1 MAESPRPRF
10 SIVSAAYDVERY
22 LPDFIASI
30 EVQIAENPGLLEV
43 VMVDDGSN
51 DGTLKALHAWAD
63 RHPGTVRVLTQPNA
77 GQGAARNAGLE
88 VAFGDWVTF
97 PDPDDI
103 LESGYV
109 RSVVDFLDGRDDID
123 MVATNRVLLDDST
136 GEVVDKHPLRRHF
149 AAGDRERRLTTFPD
163 HFHGSAPAAFYR
175 VDRLRESGLRFDH
188 RIRPNFEDGH
198 FSSRYL
204 LLAPDPKVAFLATA
218 RYQYRKRSDQSST
231 LQNSQRHPGR
241 FTAVLRHGYLDALET
256 AQRELG
262 HVPEWLQNFVLY
274 ELSYYFAA
282 EDSGSKVVSPAPEA
296 DEFHALMRQIV
307 RYLDPEV
314 VASFQVVPLRGAA
327 RDVLLHAYRDE
338 PWISSY
344 ALVDRLDSRQGLV
357 RIVYRFTGEA
367 PEDVVL
373 SGGEVTPPAYSKIR
387 ALYHHGRPLLR
398 ERILWVPAG
407 RALRLV
413 VDGRVRELRFAAPP
427 VPSTTL
433 SPTRLRQALQK
444 RRKTAVKT
452 PGMTWRDRLLL
463 RVAGSRPV
471 SRRFRRSWVLMDRIH
486 NADDSAEHLFRYVH
500 DNRKDIDA
508 YFTVQRGTPDWK
520 RLRAQYGR
528 KVVAHGSLLWK
539 LLMLNC
545 RNLVS
550 SHADIAV
557 CRPPAITA
565 LTTPAYRFTFLQHG
579 VIKDDLSSWLN
590 HRPLDV
596 FVTSTQQEHA
606 SIVGDDTPYIYTD
619 RETKLTG
626 LPRFD
631 LLFEQGQRF
640 GPDQRDLVLVCP
652 TWRVWLVPPLKS
664 GSQRRELI
672 EGIEDTEYV
681 REWLE
686 VLRSKELA
694 DAAARH
700 GLKVAF
706 LPHPN
711 MDVLAGRLDLPPHV
725 EVMSFEGRDVRELFA
740 RSAVLLTDYSSVAFN
755 AAYLDRPV
763 VYFQFDRERMLQG
776 GHVGRAGYF
785 DYGRDGFGP
794 VTETADA
801 AVAAAV
807 DIVDRGRTPDQVYL
821 DRTAA
826 TFPLRDGRCRERV
839 VAAIEESG
847 RKYRSSAVSE

>member
-1 MAESPRPRF
+1 M
-10 SIVSAAYDVERY
+10 SAAYDVARY

-30 EVQIAENPGLLEV
+30 ELQMAENPGLIEV
-43 VMVDDGSN
+43 IMVDDGSS
-51 DGTLKALHAWAD
+51 DDTLAELRAWEA
-63 RHPGTVRVLTQPNA
+63 RRPGAVRVLTQPNA

-88 VAFGDWVTF
+88 VALGEWVTF

-103 LESGYV
+103 LDPGYV
-109 RSVVDFLDGRDDID
+109 RSVVEFLEGDDDID
-123 MVATNRVLLDDST
+123 MVATNRVLLNDST
-136 GEVVDKHPLRRHF
+136 GAIADKHPLRRHF
-149 AAGDRERRLTTFPD
+149 AAGDRARRLAAFPD

-204 LLAPDPKVAFLATA
+204 LLVPDPKVAFLATA

-231 LQNSQRHPGR
+231 LQSSQRHPGR

-256 AQRELG
+256 AEREWG

-282 EDSGSKVVSPAPEA
+282 EDSGSKVVAPASEA
-296 DEFHALMRQIV
+296 DEFHALMRRIV

-314 VASFQVVPLRGAA
+314 VESFSVVPLRGAA
-327 RDVLLHAYRDE
+327 RDILLHAYRDE
-338 PWISSY
+338 PWVSSY
-344 ALVDRLDSRQGLV
+344 ALADRLDSRQGLV
-357 RIVYRFTGEA
+357 RIVYRFTGET
-367 PEDVVL
+367 PDDQVL
-373 SGGEVTPPAYSKIR
+373 SGGEVTTPAYTKVR

-398 ERILWVPAG
+398 ERIHWVPAA

-413 VDGRVRELRFAAPP
+413 VDGRVRELRFSQPP
-427 VPSTTL
+427 VPARSL
-433 SPTRLRQALQK
+433 SPARLRQALQP
-444 RRKTAVKT
+444 RRKVGGTTSGVA
-452 PGMTWRDRLLL
+452 WRDRLLL
-463 RVAGSRPV
+463 RVARSRPV
-471 SRRFRRSWVLMDRIH
+471 SRRLRKSWVLMDRIH
-486 NADDSAEHLFRYVH
+486 NADDSAEHLFQHLRST
-500 DNRKDIDA
+500 RTDIDA
-508 YFTVQRGTPDWK
+508 FFVVQRGTPDWK
-520 RLRAQYGR
+520 RLRAAYGR
-528 KVVAHGSLLWK
+528 RVVAHGSVLWK

-545 RNLVS
+545 RHLVS

-557 CRPPAITA
+557 CRPPAITSLA
-565 LTTPAYRFTFLQHG
+565 TPAYRFTFLQHG

-606 SIVGDDTPYIYTD
+606 SIVGDDTPYIYTG

-640 GPDQRDLVLVCP
+640 GPAQRDLVLVCP

-664 GSQRRELI
+664 GSQRRELVD
-672 EGIEDTEYV
+672 GIEETDYV
-681 REWLE
+681 QEWLA

-700 GLKVAF
+700 GLKLAF

-711 MDVLAGRLDLPPHV
+711 MDVLAGRLDLPAHV

-740 RSAVLLTDYSSVAFN
+740 RSAVLITDYSSVAFN

-763 VYFQFDRERMLQG
+763 VYFQFDRERMTQG

-807 DIVDRGRTPDQVYL
+807 DIVDRGRTPDQVFL
-821 DRTAA
+821 DRAAA
-826 TFPLRDGRCRERV
+826 TFPQRDGRCRERV
-839 VAAIEESG
+839 VAAIEESS
-847 RKYRSSAVSE
+847 RKYRAPAADE

>member
-1 MAESPRPRF
+1 M
-10 SIVSAAYDVERY
+10 VSAAYDVARY
-22 LPDFIASI
+22 LPDFIASV
-30 EVQIAENPGLLEV
+30 EVQMAENPGLLEV

-51 DGTLKALHAWAD
+51 DETLADLRAWES
-63 RHPGTVRVLTQPNA
+63 RRPGTVRVLTQQNA

-88 VAFGDWVTF
+88 VALGEWVTF

-103 LESGYV
+103 LEPGYI

-123 MVATNRVLLDDST
+123 MVATNRVLLNDST
-136 GEVVDKHPLRRHF
+136 GNVADKHPLRRHF
-149 AAGDRERRLTTFPD
+149 AAGDRARRLTTFPD

-198 FSSRYL
+198 FSCRYL
-204 LLAPDPKVAFLATA
+204 LLTPEPTVAFLATA

-231 LQNSQRHPGR
+231 LQSSQRHPGR

-256 AQRELG
+256 AKRDLG
-262 HVPEWLQNFVLY
+262 HVPEWLQNFVVY

-282 EDSGSKVVSPAPEA
+282 EDSGSKVVAPSAQA
-296 DEFHALMRQIV
+296 DEFHALMTQIV
-307 RYLDPEV
+307 DFLDPEV
-314 VASFQVVPLRGAA
+314 VQSFSLVPLRGAS
-327 RDVLLHAYRDE
+327 RDVLLHAYREE

-344 ALVDRLDSRQGLV
+344 ALAERLDSRQGLV
-357 RIVYRFTGEA
+357 RIAYRFTGEA
-367 PEDVVL
+367 PDDEIL
-373 SGGEVTPPAYSKIR
+373 SGGEATPPAYTKVR
-387 ALYHHGRPLLR
+387 ALYYHGRPLLR
-398 ERILWVPAG
+398 ERLHWVPAT

-413 VDGRVRELRFAAPP
+413 VAGRVRELRFAQPP
-427 VPSTTL
+427 VPARTL
-433 SPTRLRQALQK
+433 SPSRLRQALQP
-444 RRKTAVKT
+444 RRKAS
-452 PGMTWRDRLLL
+452 GGANAMAWRDRLLL
-463 RVAGSRPV
+463 RVARSRPV
-471 SRRFRRSWVLMDRIH
+471 SRRLRSSWVLMDRIH
-486 NADDSAEHLFRYVH
+486 NADDSAEHLFQYVRE
-500 DNRKDIDA
+500 NRQDIDA

-520 RLRAQYGR
+520 RLRAAYGR
-528 KVVAHGSLLWK
+528 RVVAHGSVLWK
-539 LLMLNC
+539 ILMLNC
-545 RNLVS
+545 RHLVS

-565 LTTPAYRFTFLQHG
+565 LATPAYRFTFLQHG

-596 FVTSTQQEHA
+596 FITSTQQEHD
-606 SIVGDDTPYIYTD
+606 SIVGDDTPYIYTE

-640 GPDQRDLVLVCP
+640 GPDERDLVLVCP
-652 TWRVWLVPPLKS
+652 TWRVWLVPPLKR
-664 GSQRRELI
+664 GSQRRDLI
-672 EGIEDTEYV
+672 DGIEETDYV
-681 REWLE
+681 QEWLA

-711 MDVLAGRLDLPPHV
+711 MDVLAGRLDLPDHV

-740 RSAVLLTDYSSVAFN
+740 RSAVLVTDYSSVAFN

-763 VYFQFDRERMLQG
+763 VYFQFDRERMTQG

-785 DYGRDGFGP
+785 EYDRDGFGP

-807 DIVDRGRTPDQVYL
+807 DIVDRGHAPDQLYL
-821 DRTAA
+821 DRVAA
-826 TFPLRDGRCRERV
+826 TFPQRDGRCRERV
-839 VAAIEESG
+839 VAAIEGSA
-847 RKYRSSAVSE
+847 RKYRAPDLNE